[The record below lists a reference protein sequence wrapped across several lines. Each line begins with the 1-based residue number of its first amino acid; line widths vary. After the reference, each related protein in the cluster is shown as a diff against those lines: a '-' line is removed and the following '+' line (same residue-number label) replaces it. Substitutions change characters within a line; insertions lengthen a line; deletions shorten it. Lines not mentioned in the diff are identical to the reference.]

1 MKMRK
6 IRSLRQLFIPFVLPC
21 LTLTGFLL
29 PVSAYCDSTTMT
41 QTSTL
46 ATTLVNN
53 KTPNTNQNML
63 QNISPQHIP
72 LAQNNPGRKKILIDD
87 SRGLSAFFIFGIGI
101 NIVMVIT
108 FAWWFSS
115 EWRKSKK

>member
-1 MKMRK
+1 
-6 IRSLRQLFIPFVLPC
+6 
-21 LTLTGFLL
+21 
-29 PVSAYCDSTTMT
+29 MT

-46 ATTLVNN
+46 TATLVNN
-53 KTPNTNQNML
+53 TTPNTKQDPP
-63 QNISPQHIP
+63 QNISPHPIP
-72 LAQNNPGRKKILIDD
+72 LAQKNPGRKKILIDD
-87 SRGLSAFFIFGIGI
+87 SRGLSAFFILGIGI